1 MQKDN
6 LKVKI
11 TLPMCGLLFW
21 ALLGLKTFDILTISW
36 IWVFAPI
43 WIPLTLAVIVFI
55 ILFIYNLLNE

>member
-1 MQKDN
+1 MQKSN

-11 TLPMCGLLFW
+11 DLSIWGLLFL

-43 WIPLTLAVIVFI
+43 WIPLTLAIIIFI